1 MQKHI
6 KNLLNNNSLWLAI
19 LVTLIIV
26 FLSLVKITGPQ
37 PINVK
42 FLDKIEHTIAYTVL
56 SFLWCVVFR
65 NKTRKD
71 VPVIGCISLGV
82 LLEFLQAQTGYRT
95 FEVNDMLANTLG
107 VFIGMVLSKFY
118 IKK

>member
-1 MQKHI
+1 MLKRI
-6 KNLLNNNSLWLAI
+6 KNLLNNNALLLAI
-19 LVTLIIV
+19 VVTIAIIV
-26 FLSLVKITGPQ
+26 LSLISIKQQ

-56 SFLWCVVFR
+56 SFLWCIVFR
-65 NKTRKD
+65 NNTRKD

>member
-1 MQKHI
+1 MLKRI
-6 KNLLNNNSLWLAI
+6 KNLLNNNALLLAI
-19 LVTLIIV
+19 VVTIAIIV
-26 FLSLVKITGPQ
+26 LSLISIKQQ

>member
-1 MQKHI
+1 MLKRI
-6 KNLLNNNSLWLAI
+6 KNLLNNNALLLAI
-19 LVTLIIV
+19 VVTIAIIV
-26 FLSLVKITGPQ
+26 LSLISIKQQ
-37 PINVK
+37 PINLK

-56 SFLWCVVFR
+56 SFLWCIVFR
-65 NKTRKD
+65 NNTRKD